1 MVWSNPSGDLKAGT
15 VPAGL
20 PPGTSTT
27 LSPKKQVLRIYARSC
42 NLNDFKLYEQWGAYS
57 EQRCT
62 LGARGCILRAERC
75 ILDTGI
81 LAIEGALRSGH
92 AGSSL
97 PCSRLSYI
105 IEQQDPDDEDDDDND
120 DDAGLAM
127 SVIMTLAMSIMMML
141 AMSIMMTLA
150 MTIIMTLKMLIMM
163 TPAMSIIMTLGMS
176 IMMMPAM
183 LIMMTLALSIM
194 ITIAMSIMM
203 SSLSLKLSSSNM
215 IPAHCWSAMSIVQH
229 FSAAVFRKALIG
241 KLLMG

>member
-62 LGARGCILRAERC
+62 LGARGCILRVEGCILRAERC

-105 IEQQDPDDEDDDDND
+105 IEQQDPNDEDDDDND
-120 DDAGLAM
+120 GDAGLAM
-127 SVIMTLAMSIMMML
+127 SVIMTLAMSIMMIL

-150 MTIIMTLKMLIMM
+150 ITIIMTLKMLIMM
-163 TPAMSIIMTLGMS
+163 TPAMSIIMTLGML
-176 IMMMPAM
+176 IMMMLAM

-203 SSLSLKLSSSNM
+203 SSPSLKLSSSNM
-215 IPAHCWSAMSIVQH
+215 IPAHCWSA
-229 FSAAVFRKALIG
+229 L
-241 KLLMG
+241 

>member
-42 NLNDFKLYEQWGAYS
+42 NLNDFKLYEQSGAYS

-127 SVIMTLAMSIMMML
+127 SDIMTLAMSIMMIP

-163 TPAMSIIMTLGMS
+163 TPAMSIIMTLGML
-176 IMMMPAM
+176 IMMMLAM

-215 IPAHCWSAMSIVQH
+215 IPAHCWSA
-229 FSAAVFRKALIG
+229 L
-241 KLLMG
+241 

>member
-20 PPGTSTT
+20 SPGTSTT

-105 IEQQDPDDEDDDDND
+105 IEHQDDDND
-120 DDAGLAM
+120 DDNDDGAG
-127 SVIMTLAMSIMMML
+127 L
-141 AMSIMMTLA
+141 AMSIMMTLG

-163 TPAMSIIMTLGMS
+163 TPAMSIIMTLGML
-176 IMMMPAM
+176 IMMMLAM

-215 IPAHCWSAMSIVQH
+215 IPAHCWSA
-229 FSAAVFRKALIG
+229 L
-241 KLLMG
+241 